1 MADWGALF
9 VTESGAPFLTPQATP
24 LALYAKQSV
33 NVSGANGAQTVV
45 TQTFLTGKPIIPF
58 VVGTSRFTSR
68 YSVSGNVCTVILDNG
83 QSGTADVYFFSIF
96 PQNPPS
102 WGFAVWGEDGNCIL
116 TNETR
121 VLTDVT
127 ALGVSGD
134 DAQGGYNIN
143 TTLSGKW
150 GVVPGMCG
158 LVTGVIND
166 GGTRPYQDQ
175 FFFHAQWNGSST
187 VIKSAS
193 QHGQAPGGVANAAYH
208 NMRNQA
214 FILNLANY
222 D

>member
-33 NVSGANGAQTVV
+33 NVSGNNGAQTVV
-45 TQTFLTGKPIIPF
+45 TQTFPAGRPIIPF

-83 QSGTADVYFFSIF
+83 LNGTADVYFFSIF
-96 PQNPPS
+96 PQ
-102 WGFAVWGEDGNCIL
+102 
-116 TNETR
+116 TN
-121 VLTDVT
+121 
-127 ALGVSGD
+127 A
-134 DAQGGYNIN
+134 
-143 TTLSGKW
+143 TLSGKW

-158 LVTGVIND
+158 MVTGVIND

-187 VIKSAS
+187 VIKTAS
-193 QHGQAPGGVANAAYH
+193 QHGQAPGGISNAAYH